1 MKVTIVE
8 ESVRKNEE
16 MRNVEKKVKSCFTM
30 EKKAWW
36 LMNEIRVRE
45 MEDEEEEDIRYG
57 LTLCSV
63 FVISSFIFIFFNFY
77 IFDWWRKERMR

>member
-1 MKVTIVE
+1 
-8 ESVRKNEE
+8 
-16 MRNVEKKVKSCFTM
+16 
-30 EKKAWW
+30 
-36 LMNEIRVRE
+36 MNEIRVRE

-77 IFDWWRKERMR
+77 IFD